1 MKAISNEMIKD
12 TVDQA
17 FVEKIISFSEIDIY
31 KATSGMSKEGVRLL
45 VFINHLILEWIREV
59 VNREQDLVT
68 PETKIRIIKEIFNA
82 MDKYMDGES

>member
-17 FVEKIISFSEIDIY
+17 FVEKIVSFSEIDIY
-31 KATSGMSKEGVRLL
+31 KATSGMPKEGVRLL
-45 VFINHLILEWIREV
+45 VFINHLILEWIKEV
-59 VNREQDLVT
+59 VNGEQELVT
-68 PETKIRIIKEIFNA
+68 PETKIRIIEEIFNA